1 MPGGFSMNNASS
13 KYWVLVADSGKARII
28 ELRRKPAE
36 FHEVQELVSESQ
48 HQPSRELMSDASGRS
63 FHVQGPSSHSKVPRS
78 DAHDRAKH
86 AFSRK
91 LVEKLEQA
99 ASMNAFER
107 LAVFADPK
115 TLGRLRQHM
124 SKSLSARVTN
134 ELNLDLVGMP
144 LDSLEQR
151 IRTALGWVG

>member
-1 MPGGFSMNNASS
+1 MNNATS

-48 HQPSRELMSDASGRS
+48 HRPSRELMSDASGRA

-78 DAHDRAKH
+78 DAHDRAKYT
-86 AFSRK
+86 FSRK
-91 LVEKLEQA
+91 LIEKLEQA
-99 ASMNAFER
+99 ANMNAFER
-107 LAVFADPK
+107 LAVVADPK

-124 SKSLSARVTN
+124 SKSLAARVTD
-134 ELNLDLVGMP
+134 ELNLDLVGGSIGCCEP
-144 LDSLEQR
+144 R
-151 IRTALGWVG
+151 IRAALGWAG

>member
-1 MPGGFSMNNASS
+1 MKNSLS
-13 KYWVLVADSGKARII
+13 KYWVLVADSGNARII
-28 ELRRKPAE
+28 EMRRKPAE
-36 FHEVQELVSESQ
+36 FHEVQKLVSESQ
-48 HQPSRELMSDASGRS
+48 HQPSRELMSDASGRA

-86 AFSRK
+86 AFTRK
-91 LVEKLEQA
+91 LVGKLEQA
-99 ASMNAFER
+99 ANMNAFER

-124 SKSLSARVTN
+124 SKSLAARVTD

-151 IRTALGWVG
+151 IRAALGWAITRNVLH

>member
-1 MPGGFSMNNASS
+1 MNNALS

-48 HQPSRELMSDASGRS
+48 HQPSRELMSDASGRA
-63 FHVQGPSSHSKVPRS
+63 FHVQGPSSHSMVSRS
-78 DAHDRAKH
+78 DAHDRAKYE
-86 AFSRK
+86 FSRK
-91 LVEKLEQA
+91 LVGKLEQA
-99 ASMNAFER
+99 ANMNAFER
-107 LAVFADPK
+107 LAIFADPK

-124 SKSLSARVTN
+124 SKSLSARVTD
-134 ELNLDLVGMP
+134 ELNLDLVGIP

-151 IRTALGWVG
+151 IRAALGWAG

>member
-1 MPGGFSMNNASS
+1 MNNATS

-48 HQPSRELMSDASGRS
+48 HQPSRELMSDASGRA

-86 AFSRK
+86 AFTRK
-91 LVEKLEQA
+91 LVGKLEQA
-99 ASMNAFER
+99 ANMNAFEH
-107 LAVFADPK
+107 LAVIADPK

-124 SKSLSARVTN
+124 SKSLYASVTY
-134 ELNLDLVGMP
+134 EMNLDMVGIP

-151 IRTALGWVG
+151 IRAALGWAG

>member
-1 MPGGFSMNNASS
+1 MNNATP

-36 FHEVQELVSESQ
+36 LRELQELVSESQ
-48 HQPSRELMSDASGRS
+48 HQPSRELMSDASGRA

-78 DAHDRAKH
+78 DAHERAKH
-86 AFSRK
+86 AFTRK
-91 LVEKLEQA
+91 LVGKLEQA
-99 ASMNAFER
+99 ANMNAFEH
-107 LAVFADPK
+107 LAIIADPK

-124 SKSLSARVTN
+124 SKSLAARVTD

-151 IRTALGWVG
+151 IRAALGWAG